1 MCKQL
6 SLCLLGIMTAALAGG
21 CCLTGGSNS
30 WTAKHGVAPTY
41 VRNQATVEAAAG
53 KVAASRPLPAAEMG
67 VVRGQDGLDAG
78 LFTVPSWDTIKKSP
92 LVNNALKVVGRDHNE
107 RLAQQQFKD
116 AEAAFAEKKYAEAAK
131 LYRKAAN
138 HWSDSVIEEDALFM
152 LGDCYFF
159 QDKYPDASDTYAELL
174 KKYDNSRHLDK
185 VVLRQF
191 KLAQYWL
198 ELQHYAPR
206 NTLNPNV
213 FDHSRPIWDTRGN
226 ALKAF
231 ESVRLYDPTGPL
243 ADDSVLRTA
252 NEHFMNDRFD
262 DADYFYNLLRSE
274 YPKSEHLINAY
285 LLGLRAKLRKY
296 DGPMYD
302 STSLIEAEELIDQ
315 MLSQFP
321 NELGKE
327 RERVIQAGK
336 AVRAQMAQ
344 REYEMAEFY
353 CGTKHYGAAI
363 VYFNNTIKDFPETQF
378 AEMSR
383 QRIEEVKDLPPNPPQ
398 RLKWLAKLFPGQ
410 SKRVL
415 K

>member
-1 MCKQL
+1 
-6 SLCLLGIMTAALAGG
+6 MTAAWAGG
-21 CCLTGGSNS
+21 CCLTGGSNP
-30 WTAKHGVAPTY
+30 WTAQHGVAPTY
-41 VRNQATVEAAAG
+41 VRNQATVESAAG

-67 VVRGQDGLDAG
+67 VVRGQDSSNAG
-78 LFTVPSWDTIKKSP
+78 MFTMPSWDAIKKSP

-131 LYRKAAN
+131 MYRKAAN

-159 QDKYPDASDTYAELL
+159 QDKYPDASDAYAELL

-213 FDHSRPIWDTRGN
+213 FDNSRPTWDTRGN

-243 ADDSVLRTA
+243 ADDSVLSTA

-262 DADYFYNLLRSE
+262 DADYFYSLLRSE
-274 YPKSEHLINAY
+274 YPKSEHLIKAY

-302 STSLIEAEELIDQ
+302 STALIEAEELIDQ

-344 REYEMAEFY
+344 REFEMAEFY
-353 CGTKHYGAAI
+353 CNTKHYGAAI
-363 VYFNNTIKDFPETQF
+363 VYFNNTIKDFPETKF
-378 AEMSR
+378 AELSR
-383 QRIEEVKDLPPNPPQ
+383 QRIEEIKDLPPNPPQ